1 MSDNSQDTTNGS
13 LRRSSDLQRYTVDLE
28 KQHRKA
34 LAMWA
39 VEWEVDKSNIVRGLL
54 LLLEADADIRSKLQ
68 AILFDSDEKTE

>member
-1 MSDNSQDTTNGS
+1 MSSNSASGDVNRKSGE
-13 LRRSSDLQRYTVDLE
+13 LQRYTVDLE

-54 LLLEADADIRSKLQ
+54 LLLEADSDVRSRLQ
-68 AILFDSDEKTE
+68 SIIFSNDKENE

>member
-1 MSDNSQDTTNGS
+1 MSSNSASGDVNRKYGE
-13 LRRSSDLQRYTVDLE
+13 LQRYTVDLE

-54 LLLEADADIRSKLQ
+54 LLLEADSDVRSKLQ
-68 AILFDSDEKTE
+68 SIIFSDGKENE